1 MVLSIRTKEPKFTTL
16 NMGFSMIF
24 RLAAKLKGLVDQY
37 EMREQVW
44 KTSYKKTYSI
54 FSQIIV
60 HIINFKV
67 S

>member
-1 MVLSIRTKEPKFTTL
+1 
-16 NMGFSMIF
+16 MGFSMIF